1 MSLCYFELME
11 NYKILNCNNKN
22 RLLHIWGD
30 SIVLSGQLKFELT
43 QVKLIQGYQENIVNI
58 FKKIIVMV

>member
-1 MSLCYFELME
+1 ME
-11 NYKILNCNNKN
+11 NYKILNCNNKY

-43 QVKLIQGYQENIVNI
+43 QVKLIQGNQENIVNI